1 MTFPRLL
8 RRNRDEHGTK
18 RALVLEERSIT
29 HAQLDDDSGSLAA
42 RLVAAGIG
50 KGSRVGLLAP
60 NGIEWAV
67 TAAAVL
73 RVGGVLVPLS
83 TLLRPP
89 ELEAQLDVAGVTDL
103 VVAPSFRGRS
113 YLEDLDAVA
122 PGVVDMTRAGRR
134 HPRVPFLRHVW
145 PIDDLPETAVDGALV
160 VALEDAVRPADDLA
174 VLFTSGS
181 RGAPKGVVHTHGGA
195 LRTVALGLDARW
207 VGPDDR
213 VYVPMPFFWTG
224 GFATGL
230 LSVMIAGATLLTEAV
245 PEPERTLDLLE
256 RERATLFRG
265 WPDQAARLA
274 SHPRFASTD
283 LSSLGPGTLPALLP
297 PERRSVPGARVNLL
311 GMTETFGPY
320 CGARVDVDLPEDKRG
335 SCGRPFHG
343 FEVRIADSGEIQ
355 VRGPN
360 VMRAICGR
368 TRDTTF
374 DAAGFYPTGDLGALD
389 AEGYLWFQ
397 GRLDDMFK
405 IKGATVY
412 PAEVE
417 AAIRRI
423 PGVQQAHVTNV
434 PDADGSQAVGALV
447 VSKVPLEEL
456 VASARA
462 GLSAFKV
469 PTRWVVTDSADDVP
483 MTPTAKVDKPALQA
497 RLRQGIR
504 A

>member
-1 MTFPRLL
+1 M
-8 RRNRDEHGTK
+8 
-18 RALVLEERSIT
+18 
-29 HAQLDDDSGSLAA
+29 
-42 RLVAAGIG
+42 
-50 KGSRVGLLAP
+50 
-60 NGIEWAV
+60 
-67 TAAAVL
+67 
-73 RVGGVLVPLS
+73 
-83 TLLRPP
+83 
-89 ELEAQLDVAGVTDL
+89 
-103 VVAPSFRGRS
+103 VAPSFRGRS
-113 YLEDLDAVA
+113 YLDDLDAVA
-122 PGVVDMTRAGRR
+122 PGVVDLTRAGRR
-134 HPRVPFLRHVW
+134 HPRLPFLRHVW
-145 PIDDLPETAVDGALV
+145 PIDDLPTAAVDGTLV
-160 VALEDAVRPADDLA
+160 AALEGAVRPADDLA

-181 RGAPKGVVHTHGGA
+181 RGTPKGVIHTHGGA
-195 LRTVALGLDARW
+195 LRAVAFGLGARC

-213 VYVPMPFFWTG
+213 VYIPMPFFWTG

-230 LSVMIAGATLLTEAV
+230 LSVLIAGATLLTEAV

-274 SHPRFASTD
+274 AHPRFASTD

-297 PERRSVPGARVNLL
+297 PERRPAPGARVNLF

-320 CGARVDVDLPEDKRG
+320 CGARVDIDLPEGKRG
-335 SCGRPFHG
+335 SCGQPFDG
-343 FEVRIADSGEIQ
+343 CEVRIADSGEIH

-368 TRDTTF
+368 TRDATF
-374 DAAGFYPTGDLGALD
+374 DADGFYPTGDLGSLD
-389 AEGYLWFQ
+389 DEGYLWFQ

-405 IKGATVY
+405 VKGATVY

-434 PDADGSQAVGALV
+434 PDADGAEAVGALV
-447 VSKVPLEEL
+447 VSKVPLDEL
-456 VASARA
+456 VAGARA

-483 MTPTAKVDKPALQA
+483 MTPTAKVDKAALQA
-497 RLRQGIR
+497 RLRNANPFFFGGK
-504 A
+504 